1 MKISDIRP
9 GMERIN
15 LVAKVVYVGQVRQVD
30 TRFGPATVVTTIIDD
45 GTGRI
50 KLKLWRDQM
59 ASVESGR
66 TIKLE
71 NAFASIYG
79 GELELSIGKKG
90 NITVL
95 NMS

>member
-1 MKISDIRP
+1 
-9 GMERIN
+9 MERIN
-15 LVAKVVYVGQVRQVD
+15 LVAKVIHVEQVRQVD

-45 GTGRI
+45 GTGRV

-59 ASVESGR
+59 ASVESGH

-79 GELELSIGKKG
+79 GELELNIGKKG
-90 NITVL
+90 RITVL
-95 NMS
+95 SRS